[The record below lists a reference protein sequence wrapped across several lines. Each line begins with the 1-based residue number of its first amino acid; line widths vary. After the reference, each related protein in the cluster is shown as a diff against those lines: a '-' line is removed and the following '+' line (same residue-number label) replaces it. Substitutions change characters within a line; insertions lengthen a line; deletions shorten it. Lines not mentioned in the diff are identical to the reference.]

1 MMKIDIELWA
11 KGEDF
16 SFHCYRDS
24 EWGEDR
30 ITICVWEKNKM
41 CQGDPDKVL
50 SLTDEAASA
59 LAAMMQTLM
68 EYEDAND

>member
-1 MMKIDIELWA
+1 MKIDIELWA
-11 KGEDF
+11 KGEQF
-16 SFHCYRDS
+16 SFNVYRDS